1 MADTETETQIFGV
14 SAQDRRAVETLYRAF
29 SEHDPN
35 LLDETVTPDWQDIP
49 LAPHQAPGREGMKQ
63 LMCGFIAAFPDARV
77 TIHEIIGAP
86 GRAAVRAEIS
96 GTHRG
101 EWFGVPATETQ
112 FVLPIHDFHRIE
124 NGRLT
129 HTWHLEDWF
138 GWLHQVGAFGA
149 SNETTK

>member
-1 MADTETETQIFGV
+1 MADTEAETQIFGV
-14 SAQDRRAVETLYRAF
+14 SAEDRRAVETLYRAF

-35 LLDETVTPDWQDIP
+35 LLDETVTLDWHDIP

-63 LMCGFIAAFPDARV
+63 LIRDFSAAFPDARV
-77 TIHEIIGAP
+77 TIHELIGAP
-86 GRAAVRAEIS
+86 GRAAVRAKIS

-101 EWFGVPATETQ
+101 EWFGVPATGAR

-124 NGRLT
+124 HGRLT

-138 GWLHQVGAFGA
+138 GWLHQVGAG
-149 SNETTK
+149 